1 MDNSYTNTVHVVV
14 HNFALGINAWVPIID
29 THYNYIWYILAHL
42 SNQFK
47 RLNMTIL
54 SPIGIPH
61 FSSPLQESFKSYD
74 HYCKMANVS
83 LVDSIQVLICQL
95 QVFLYTR
102 LLPRIC
108 NLALRKTHLSNMAIA
123 FQLLAKIQ

>member
-1 MDNSYTNTVHVVV
+1 
-14 HNFALGINAWVPIID
+14 
-29 THYNYIWYILAHL
+29 
-42 SNQFK
+42 
-47 RLNMTIL
+47 
-54 SPIGIPH
+54 
-61 FSSPLQESFKSYD
+61 
-74 HYCKMANVS
+74 MANVS

-123 FQLLAKIQ
+123 FQLLAKIQFEDALQVH

>member
-61 FSSPLQESFKSYD
+61 FSSPLRESFKSYD

-123 FQLLAKIQ
+123 FQLLAKIH